1 MKKIGIFGGTFDPV
15 HNEHIAL
22 ARAAVRELELDSL
35 LVIPAYAA
43 PHKNGRRETEAEYR
57 FQMAKRAFAG
67 IERVRVSDLELARE
81 GTSYTYLTVEAVAR
95 MFPDAA
101 LYFMVGGDMLRD
113 FKTWKN
119 PERILA
125 AATLVAAA
133 REGDDADFSEE
144 ARYFGERFGKSFLRL
159 TYRGKAVSAT
169 KIRTYLAFGL
179 PAPDLP
185 PAAADY
191 IRTHA
196 LYRGDAIAEKVARA
210 LKPARVVHTANV
222 VTEALRR
229 ARSLGVE
236 EEKAYLACALHDC
249 AKYLNP
255 EDYPGA
261 DLPADLPA
269 PVVHAFLGAYVA
281 EREYGVTDREVLDA
295 VRYHTTAR
303 PGMGMLEKLVFVADL
318 VEEGRDYPDA
328 PYLRSLYRN
337 GDFGQCFKTCLFYQ
351 YEYLVRQNK
360 PICRLTAD
368 AVAFY
373 QKGDKR

>member
-101 LYFMVGGDMLRD
+101 LYFLVGGDMLRD

-133 REGDDADFSEE
+133 REGDDADFRRKR
-144 ARYFGERFGKSFLRL
+144 A
-159 TYRGKAVSAT
+159 TSASGS
-169 KIRTYLAFGL
+169 ASPFS
-179 PAPDLP
+179 
-185 PAAADY
+185 
-191 IRTHA
+191 
-196 LYRGDAIAEKVARA
+196 
-210 LKPARVVHTANV
+210 
-222 VTEALRR
+222 ALRTGEKR
-229 ARSLGVE
+229 FPRRRSALISRSACPRPTCPLRRRITSARTRFTGETRLRKRS
-236 EEKAYLACALHDC
+236 
-249 AKYLNP
+249 
-255 EDYPGA
+255 
-261 DLPADLPA
+261 
-269 PVVHAFLGAYVA
+269 
-281 EREYGVTDREVLDA
+281 R
-295 VRYHTTAR
+295 VR
-303 PGMGMLEKLVFVADL
+303 
-318 VEEGRDYPDA
+318 
-328 PYLRSLYRN
+328 
-337 GDFGQCFKTCLFYQ
+337 
-351 YEYLVRQNK
+351 
-360 PICRLTAD
+360 
-368 AVAFY
+368 
-373 QKGDKR
+373 

>member
-101 LYFMVGGDMLRD
+101 LYFLVGGDMLRD

-144 ARYFGERFGKSFLRL
+144 ARYFGERLGKSFLRL

-185 PAAADY
+185 PRRRITSA
-191 IRTHA
+191 RTRFTGETR
-196 LYRGDAIAEKVARA
+196 LRKRS
-210 LKPARVVHTANV
+210 RV
-222 VTEALRR
+222 R
-229 ARSLGVE
+229 
-236 EEKAYLACALHDC
+236 
-249 AKYLNP
+249 
-255 EDYPGA
+255 
-261 DLPADLPA
+261 
-269 PVVHAFLGAYVA
+269 
-281 EREYGVTDREVLDA
+281 
-295 VRYHTTAR
+295 
-303 PGMGMLEKLVFVADL
+303 
-318 VEEGRDYPDA
+318 
-328 PYLRSLYRN
+328 
-337 GDFGQCFKTCLFYQ
+337 
-351 YEYLVRQNK
+351 
-360 PICRLTAD
+360 
-368 AVAFY
+368 
-373 QKGDKR
+373 